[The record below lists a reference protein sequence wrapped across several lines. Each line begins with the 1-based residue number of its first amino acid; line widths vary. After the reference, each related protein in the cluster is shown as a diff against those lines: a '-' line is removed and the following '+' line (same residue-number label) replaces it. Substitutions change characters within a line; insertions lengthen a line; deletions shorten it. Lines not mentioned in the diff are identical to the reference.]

1 MNIRSTCM
9 TILFAGLAIALNA
22 YADER
27 LSKNKG
33 CASCHGG
40 VPGVSIIP
48 DANAPLMTDIRAK
61 YKGQP
66 EVQERLV
73 QQLMEC
79 TKHPKVK
86 TTDSERRKL
95 VRFFLGLQ

>member
-1 MNIRSTCM
+1 MRRVANY
-9 TILFAGLAIALNA
+9 LAALLLGLAITGDLQ
-22 YADER
+22 ADQR
-27 LSKNKG
+27 LSKSKG

-48 DANAPLMTDIRAK
+48 EANAPLMTEIRAK
-61 YKGQP
+61 YKGRP

-73 QQLMEC
+73 RQLEEC

-86 TTDSERRKL
+86 TTDAERRRL
-95 VRFFLGLQ
+95 VRFFLGL